1 MFDLIIRGGKII
13 DGTGSPYY
21 YSDVGISD
29 GKIAKIGKNLSGAK
43 KVIGAEGLIV
53 TPGFIDSHSHSDA
66 QILTRPDM
74 DLKIEQGIT
83 MSIAGQCGSSFVP
96 LPKSEDRATYY
107 EIEELG
113 NTYDIRTDPDLFFK
127 TVGSM
132 RFGSSTA
139 LLIGHGSLR
148 RAVMGTENRAP
159 SASELE
165 EMKELLRQ
173 YLKRGALGLSF
184 GFAYVPG
191 AYASTEE
198 AIELAKVVSEY
209 NKIVAAHIRDEGN
222 YLVRAVKEFLTILKT
237 AKVRG
242 VLSHHKA
249 ATSEE
254 NWGKVTHTLRMLEE
268 ANKEGVEV
276 YCDIYPYTACHT
288 SLRAV
293 FLPKEDLSAGLKE
306 AAERLCDPDYRE
318 TIRKRNYDRFG
329 DTDYNWVLVSLS
341 KAEEYRGKRIPEIA
355 EMLGKEPIDAIMDVM
370 QANALEVSACFFTA
384 CEEDLKTV
392 MAYPRC
398 MICTDSGLPAS
409 TFYHPRVR
417 ASFPR
422 ALGRYVREEKVVPL
436 HEMIRKM
443 TSMPARVYGL
453 KGKGLIWEGM
463 DADICIFDEN
473 EIMDQ
478 ADYTDCMKRAR
489 GLSYVIL
496 GGDVVVEDAFFNGT
510 RNGKF

>member
-1 MFDLIIRGGKII
+1 MMYDLVIRGGKII
-13 DGTGSPYY
+13 DGTGSPFYY
-21 YSDVGISD
+21 GDIGISD
-29 GKIAKIGKNLSGAK
+29 GRIVKIGKHLSGAG
-43 KVIGAEGLIV
+43 KVIDADGLVV
-53 TPGFIDSHSHSDA
+53 TPGFIDSHSHSDT
-66 QILTRPDM
+66 QLLTRPDM

-83 MSIAGQCGSSFVP
+83 MSVAGQCGSSIVP
-96 LPKSEDRATYY
+96 LPKSEDRSTYY
-107 EIEELG
+107 EIEGLG
-113 NTYDIRTDPDLFFK
+113 NTYDIRTDPDLFFR

-139 LLIGHGSLR
+139 LLIGHGALR

-165 EMKELLRQ
+165 EMKDLLRQ
-173 YLKRGALGLSF
+173 YLERGAIGLSF
-184 GFAYVPG
+184 GFEYVPG

-209 NKIVAAHIRDEGN
+209 GKIVAAHIRNEGDH
-222 YLVRAVKEFLTILKT
+222 LVRAVKEFLTILKT

-249 ATSEE
+249 AGSEE

-268 ANKEGVEV
+268 ANQKGVEV

-288 SLRAV
+288 SLRAA
-293 FLPKEDLSAGLKE
+293 FIPKEDLSVGLPK
-306 AAERLCDPDYRE
+306 ASERLRDPAYRE
-318 TIRKRNYDRFG
+318 RIRKYICGRFG
-329 DTDYNWVLVSLS
+329 DTDFSWVLVALS
-341 KAEEYRGKRIPEIA
+341 IVEEYRGRRIPEIA
-355 EMLGKEPIDAIMDVM
+355 EMLGKEPIDAIIDVM
-370 QANALEVSACFFTA
+370 QATELTATACFFTA
-384 CEEDLKTV
+384 CEEDLKKV
-392 MAYPRC
+392 LAYPRS
-398 MICTDSGLPAS
+398 MICTDSGLPDS

-422 ALGRYVREEKVVPL
+422 VLGKYVREEKVVPL
-436 HEMIRKM
+436 HEMIRKI

-478 ADYTDCMKRAR
+478 ADYTDCMISIRMKTKKNRP
-489 GLSYVIL
+489 G
-496 GGDVVVEDAFFNGT
+496 
-510 RNGKF
+510 